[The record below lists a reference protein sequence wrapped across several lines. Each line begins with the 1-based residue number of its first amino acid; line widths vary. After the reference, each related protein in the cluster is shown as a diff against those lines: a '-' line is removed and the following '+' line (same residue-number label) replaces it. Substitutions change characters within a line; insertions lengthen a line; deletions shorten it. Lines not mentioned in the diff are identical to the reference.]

1 MVTIY
6 YTFSRYKDW
15 KLSFAATD
23 KGLCYVG
30 FDETSMDE
38 LKKCCTKQFQHCTF
52 VEDEYRLF
60 PYFEQLKAYL
70 DGDLTTFTIPL
81 HYQGTD
87 FQMKVW
93 NALLSIPYGKTVSYS
108 QIASTIE
115 KPKAVRAVGTAI
127 GQNTIPI
134 VIPCHRVIGKNG
146 SLVGYSGGLPIKEKL
161 LSIEGAHQ
169 IA

>member
-15 KLSFAATD
+15 KLSLAATD

-30 FDETSMDE
+30 FDETSMYG
-38 LKKCCTKQFQHCTF
+38 LKKCCTKQFQLCIF

-60 PYFEQLKAYL
+60 PSFEQLKAYL

-108 QIASTIE
+108 QIASSIE
-115 KPKAVRAVGTAI
+115 NPNAIRAVGTAI
-127 GQNTIPI
+127 GKNPIPI
-134 VIPCHRVIGKNG
+134 VIPCHRVIAKDG
-146 SLVGYSGGLPIKEKL
+146 SLGGYSGGLPVKKKL
-161 LSIEGAHQ
+161 LEIEGVN
-169 IA
+169 I